1 MWNVMFGRSVVVG
14 GLAFGVE
21 RDEQAS
27 IGRYKTIIRISNRIT
42 IYTFLFLIY
51 LYGDE

>member
-14 GLAFGVE
+14 GLALGVE

-27 IGRYKTIIRISNRIT
+27 VDRDAKEKISHNPVHR
-42 IYTFLFLIY
+42 
-51 LYGDE
+51 